1 MPAIV
6 SLTANLTARFHW
18 VLIALLAAAAAI
30 SLRVGIRGALS
41 SSKDFQWTGAYLLRT
56 GVDPWQSA
64 LMNHGRDIAHFSPP
78 NYLHELYILLLPIS
92 FLSFQHAVELW
103 CALNIL
109 LSIASV
115 CLLKRLFS
123 LSRFAAIAILL
134 LLWMSAPFR
143 TTLQVGQM
151 SVFELFLLCLV
162 FCTQNSTL
170 RGLALGFSFS
180 KYSFAPII
188 VSLLWFKRN
197 IRTLIIAIIVPVLGL
212 FAAWGLLGVP
222 FIHLAAEPFA
232 VSRIYVWPG
241 MADLMTAIEAML
253 IHLLPGFGADK
264 ALAYA
269 IGLLLSGLYGFYL
282 SRRRLTDGALLTL
295 VAVASLFTIKHLMY
309 DYIFL
314 VIPLCYVA
322 SELGKTLRPVVLP
335 IIGIFWFMDR
345 FFPPLPLNGPATDR
359 ELLAAVLGCC
369 LLGGLFTY
377 LTWSIVRLER
387 TYFHVQRLLRPA
399 SHGLDASLVR

>member
-1 MPAIV
+1 
-6 SLTANLTARFHW
+6 
-18 VLIALLAAAAAI
+18 
-30 SLRVGIRGALS
+30 
-41 SSKDFQWTGAYLLRT
+41 
-56 GVDPWQSA
+56 
-64 LMNHGRDIAHFSPP
+64 
-78 NYLHELYILLLPIS
+78 
-92 FLSFQHAVELW
+92 
-103 CALNIL
+103 
-109 LSIASV
+109 
-115 CLLKRLFS
+115 
-123 LSRFAAIAILL
+123 
-134 LLWMSAPFR
+134 
-143 TTLQVGQM
+143 M
-151 SVFELFLLCLV
+151 SVLELFLLCLV

-197 IRTLIIAIIVPVLGL
+197 IRTLIIAVIVPVLGL

-241 MADLMTAIEAML
+241 MADLMTTVEAMM
-253 IHLLPGFGADK
+253 IHLLPGFAADK

-295 VAVASLFTIKHLMY
+295 VAVASLFSIKHLMY

-314 VIPLCYVA
+314 VVPLCYVA
-322 SELGKTLRPVVLP
+322 SELGKTLRPVALP
-335 IIGIFWFMDR
+335 IIGIFWFMDN

-359 ELLAAVLGCC
+359 QLLAAAIGCC
-369 LLGGLFTY
+369 LLGGLLTY

-387 TYFHVQRLLRPA
+387 TYFHVQRLLRPTA
-399 SHGLDASLVR
+399 QGLDASLVR